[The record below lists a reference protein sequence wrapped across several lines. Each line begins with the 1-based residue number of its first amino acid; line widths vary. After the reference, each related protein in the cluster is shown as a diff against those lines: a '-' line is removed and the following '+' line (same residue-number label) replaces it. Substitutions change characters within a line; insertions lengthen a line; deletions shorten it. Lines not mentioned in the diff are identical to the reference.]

1 MQNKL
6 IKTSIKR
13 NMVDFLWYEVRGS
26 GHVVSLFWIAD
37 LIQMGIIVIFIQFLE
52 RWPRFGGVVNAAK

>member
-26 GHVVSLFWIAD
+26 GRVVSLFWIAD
-37 LIQMGIIVIFIQFLE
+37 LILS
-52 RWPRFGGVVNAAK
+52 